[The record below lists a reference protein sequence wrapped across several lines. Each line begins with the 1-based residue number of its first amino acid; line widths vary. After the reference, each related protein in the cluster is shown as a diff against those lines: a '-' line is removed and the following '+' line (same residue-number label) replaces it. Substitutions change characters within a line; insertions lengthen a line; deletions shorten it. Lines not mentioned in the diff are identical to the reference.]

1 MEIMVRA
8 TVIFFFVWGLMR
20 VMGKRELSELTAFE
34 LVLLISIGDL
44 IQQGI
49 TQEDMSITGAMLAV
63 GTIAAWIMAFS
74 FMSFRWRRSRP
85 VLEGSPV
92 LVVHLGE
99 VLENAL
105 HVERVTVD
113 ELKDAAREQGV
124 EDLSDVRYGI
134 LEANGRFSFI
144 TGERHRP
151 PERLA
156 D

>member
-8 TVIFFFVWGLMR
+8 TVVFFFVWGLMR

-74 FMSFRWRRSRP
+74 FVSFRWRRTRP
-85 VLEGSPV
+85 VLEGFPV
-92 LVVHLGE
+92 LVVRDGE
-99 VLENAL
+99 VLEKAL
-105 HVERVTVD
+105 HIERISVE

-124 EDLSDVRYGI
+124 ADLGDVRFGI
-134 LEANGRFSFI
+134 LEGDGRFSFI

-151 PERLA
+151 KERLA